1 MQSKE
6 EKHFIHNHFTFLVKY
21 HKDAN
26 TDLARIVAFEVK
38 PYRCDILS
46 SFINFSTVFAIIF
59 HLYDCYNKKFPYLLA
74 SAVLSMNLMATGG
87 GMLHP
92 LKPVIHTQDALL
104 STLIHLKK

>member
-38 PYRCDILS
+38 PYRCNILS
-46 SFINFSTVFAIIF
+46 CFSTYSTVLAILF
-59 HLYDCYNKKFPYLLA
+59 HLYDCYNKKLSYLLA
-74 SAVLSMNLMATGG
+74 ASVLSMNLMATGG

-92 LKPVIHTQDALL
+92 LKPVIHTQDTL
-104 STLIHLKK
+104 S

>member
-38 PYRCDILS
+38 PYRCNILS
-46 SFINFSTVFAIIF
+46 LF
-59 HLYDCYNKKFPYLLA
+59 L
-74 SAVLSMNLMATGG
+74 NL
-87 GMLHP
+87 
-92 LKPVIHTQDALL
+92 
-104 STLIHLKK
+104 